1 MFVPRRFAIKGLR
14 MIRYEY
20 NNIVEEF
27 KIDDVFQRKAEALV
41 SAGQDEMAAQAAD
54 LLGVSRMS
62 ITRCYDEIEAL
73 GLQSC

>member
-1 MFVPRRFAIKGLR
+1 MFALRRFAIKGLLL
-14 MIRYEY
+14 IRYEY
-20 NNIVEEF
+20 NNIVEAF
-27 KIDDVFQRKAEALV
+27 KIDDVFQRKAEVIV
-41 SAGQDEMAAQAAD
+41 SAGQDEMAVQAAD

>member
-1 MFVPRRFAIKGLR
+1 MFVPRRFAINGLLL
-14 MIRYEY
+14 IRYEY

-27 KIDDVFQRKAEALV
+27 KIDDVFQRKAEVIV
-41 SAGQDEMAAQAAD
+41 SAGQDEMAVRATD